1 MVLFLL
7 CIIGVYL
14 VVPVSG
20 VISASEGIRSG
31 TTTDFAQMDN
41 SSEVMD
47 ISLLVTYA
55 SVLDTNVTATILI
68 GVKLWSVK
76 FIEVY
81 LSLMNKS

>member
-1 MVLFLL
+1 MLFLL

-31 TTTDFAQMDN
+31 TTTNFVQMDN

-47 ISLLVTYA
+47 IGLLVTYA
-55 SVLDTNVTATILI
+55 SVLATNVTATVLI

-81 LSLMNKS
+81 LSLINES